1 MTPTTLDELETGT
14 LSVDS
19 VLVEPAESDVPAS
32 DDAIRLRREQA
43 RATRWNEGVDWPVA
57 AWLIFLHVGALA
69 APFYF
74 TWKAVALC
82 LFLGWLTGG
91 VGICLGFHR
100 LFSHAS
106 FGTSRPVRW
115 AIAFLGGLA
124 GQGSCLHWVA
134 NHRKHHVYS
143 DQEGDPHS
151 PLDGSLWS
159 HALWFL
165 PKTSAEDAD
174 ALHRRWAPDLMK
186 DPFIR
191 FLDRTFILWHLVF
204 GAVLYALGAYFW
216 DSYTGW
222 SFVVWGM
229 FVRLVYVLHATWFV
243 NSATHMWG
251 YRNYETT
258 DQSRNLWWVAL
269 LTYGE
274 GWHNNHHAH
283 PRGANH
289 GHRWFEV
296 DMTYTSIRALERL
309 GLARNVVHT
318 QTSHRYKS
326 VDAASAN

>member
-1 MTPTTLDELETGT
+1 MTPTALDELETGT
-14 LSVDS
+14 MSVETEEVVVDVAPS
-19 VLVEPAESDVPAS
+19 SQEEES
-32 DDAIRLRREQA
+32 RGRRERA
-43 RATRWNEGVDWPVA
+43 RATRWNDGIDWPVA
-57 AWLIFLHVGALA
+57 GWIAVLHVGALA

-74 TWKAVALC
+74 TWKAVALA

-106 FGTSRPVRW
+106 FGTSKPLRW

-124 GQGSCLHWVA
+124 GEGSCLHWVA

-143 DQEGDPHS
+143 DLEGDPHS
-151 PLDGSLWS
+151 PLDGSWWS
-159 HALWFL
+159 HMLWFL
-165 PKTSAEDAD
+165 PKISQEDND

-191 FLDRTFILWHLVF
+191 FLDKTFILWHLLF
-204 GAVLYALGAYFW
+204 GAVLYAIGAYFW

-296 DMTYTSIRALERL
+296 DVTYVTIRLLEKV
-309 GLARNVVHT
+309 GLFRNVVHT

-326 VDAASAN
+326 VEASE